1 MIEPPGIADIFIII
15 LANNEFERRNINLPS
30 TIAEMNHNVH

>member
-1 MIEPPGIADIFIII
+1 MTEPPGIADIFIII

-30 TIAEMNHNVH
+30 TIAEMNPNVH